1 MVAPAHEH
9 HALIPNA
16 DRSALLLAGG
26 RLPVVRV
33 QEPVIR
39 AALTALARE
48 HGVRAPFLRVIRR
61 AEEGEDVTT
70 LLELDA
76 PAEEPRGEWM
86 PLRAVEP
93 SSIAPVL
100 ADGVEGWLAEQSGA
114 SIPAERPPWARPG
127 WLADACAW
135 VADIA
140 AVRGEP
146 GLVRQWPLSAVYR
159 FDTEADALYLKA
171 VFSLF
176 RHEPAVSAALA
187 REHPGAVPDV
197 VATDTARG
205 WILTRELRGG
215 YARGESAC
223 DGLRTAARIHRAW
236 AERADELR
244 SLGCHDRGLGEL
256 RAEAPKLAP
265 LCDRLADYGIADS
278 IVHGDLHHGNM
289 LVRDDGVAVIDWSD
303 AAIGQPFLDLAPVLK
318 IGEKQRGTL
327 VDAYVEPWPGN
338 GLREA
343 AAIGEALGCVYQAI
357 SYRAINAA
365 FEPDDQWLFANQH
378 GEWMERAHRLAE
390 DSSRR
395 SGDQRMVPPSA
406 RTTSWADFLSFF
418 GTSNSHETP
427 FVKSILRWESMT
439 PLSSSADATSVL
451 GERART
457 SSLIFILSM
466 PVSVFTRA
474 TSSALTA
481 RYPTLPKFGTSG
493 AP

>member
-197 VATDTARG
+197 VATDNARG

-244 SLGCHDRGLGEL
+244 SLGCHDRGLGDL

-278 IVHGDLHHGNM
+278 IVHGDLHHGNI

-303 AAIGQPFLDLAPVLK
+303 AAIGPAVPRSRSGPEDRRETARRARRRIRRALAGQRPARSGRDRRGARLRVPGDQLPRD
-318 IGEKQRGTL
+318 QRG
-327 VDAYVEPWPGN
+327 VRARRPVAV
-338 GLREA
+338 RE
-343 AAIGEALGCVYQAI
+343 
-357 SYRAINAA
+357 
-365 FEPDDQWLFANQH
+365 
-378 GEWMERAHRLAE
+378 
-390 DSSRR
+390 
-395 SGDQRMVPPSA
+395 SA
-406 RTTSWADFLSFF
+406 RRVD
-418 GTSNSHETP
+418 G
-427 FVKSILRWESMT
+427 
-439 PLSSSADATSVL
+439 
-451 GERART
+451 
-457 SSLIFILSM
+457 
-466 PVSVFTRA
+466 
-474 TSSALTA
+474 A
-481 RYPTLPKFGTSG
+481 RYRFADGLL
-493 AP
+493 

>member
-1 MVAPAHEH
+1 MACAR
-9 HALIPNA
+9 
-16 DRSALLLAGG
+16 RSSAS
-26 RLPVVRV
+26 
-33 QEPVIR
+33 
-39 AALTALARE
+39 
-48 HGVRAPFLRVIRR
+48 RR

-159 FDTEADALYLKA
+159 FDMEADALYLKA

-197 VATDTARG
+197 VATDNARG

-318 IGEKQRGTL
+318 IGEKQRGAL

-378 GEWMERAHRLAE
+378 GEWMERAHRF
-390 DSSRR
+390 
-395 SGDQRMVPPSA
+395 
-406 RTTSWADFLSFF
+406 ADGL
-418 GTSNSHETP
+418 
-427 FVKSILRWESMT
+427 L
-439 PLSSSADATSVL
+439 
-451 GERART
+451 
-457 SSLIFILSM
+457 
-466 PVSVFTRA
+466 
-474 TSSALTA
+474 
-481 RYPTLPKFGTSG
+481 
-493 AP
+493 